1 MRLSLKS
8 WQVSMVLLAVIGAGL
23 SIADGTLTPATSSM
37 SSTPRAAPDSQICR
51 DVNEQGES
59 AISAC
64 TRIIQ
69 GKATGHALADAYYTR
84 GQKHSFN
91 GNMDQAIADFSTAIE
106 IEPNWSWPY
115 SARGHVYARKRDFT
129 RAFEDQAAAIR
140 LAPTAVTYLGRASD
154 LLAAGS
160 LDQAIVDLGEAV
172 RLDPK
177 YFYAFLT
184 RGDAYFRKR
193 DFEKASDDYRKA
205 VEIGSRDRQAMERA
219 REGLMRTQNRT
230 AR

>member
-8 WQVSMVLLAVIGAGL
+8 WQASMVLLAVIGAGL

-106 IEPNWSWPY
+106 IEQTGAGHIPREDMCMPESGISRAHLKIRRPR
-115 SARGHVYARKRDFT
+115 SAWRQPPSPTWAEPATFSLRD
-129 RAFEDQAAAIR
+129 
-140 LAPTAVTYLGRASD
+140 P
-154 LLAAGS
+154 
-160 LDQAIVDLGEAV
+160 LDQAIVDLEEAV

-205 VEIGSRDRQAMERA
+205 VEIGSRDRKAMERA

>member
-8 WQVSMVLLAVIGAGL
+8 WQASMVLLAVIGAGL

-91 GNMDQAIADFSTAIE
+91 GSVDQAIADFSTATGAGHIPRE
-106 IEPNWSWPY
+106 DMCMPESGISRAHLKIRRPRSAWRQPPSPTWAEPATFSLRDPWIRPS
-115 SARGHVYARKRDFT
+115 STSRKLCASIRNTFT
-129 RAFEDQAAAIR
+129 HSSLVATLISEGETLKRRRTTTGRRLR
-140 LAPTAVTYLGRASD
+140 LAHETGRPWK
-154 LLAAGS
+154 
-160 LDQAIVDLGEAV
+160 E
-172 RLDPK
+172 
-177 YFYAFLT
+177 
-184 RGDAYFRKR
+184 RG
-193 DFEKASDDYRKA
+193 KA
-205 VEIGSRDRQAMERA
+205 
-219 REGLMRTQNRT
+219 
-230 AR
+230 